1 VSDFD
6 GFEPLCGETEFTA
19 MLEDVALTSAPR
31 VFAVV
36 QEFGERVDG
45 WVAAWG
51 FAFEDR
57 AEVVAVDD
65 RSRMTLQEPER
76 AVHLFSSKRRH
87 LRARLVWLP
96 GIGERDEEDAGV
108 AAGSL

>member
-1 VSDFD
+1 MNDVDMFK
-6 GFEPLCGETEFTA
+6 PLCDEPQFAA
-19 MLEDVALTSAPR
+19 MLESVALTSAPR

-36 QEFGERVDG
+36 QEFGERADG

-65 RSRMTLQEPER
+65 RSRMSLGKPEN

-87 LRARLVWLP
+87 LRARLVWMP
-96 GIGERDEEDAGV
+96 DIGERDEEEAEV
-108 AAGSL
+108 AAGLV